1 MVSNRSAV
9 TAPAAESATDD
20 FLPIKAF
27 DHVEFWVG
35 NAKQAAAYY
44 SHAFGFTPV
53 AYRGLETGSRNVASY
68 VLQQANIR
76 LVLSSSLTGGDEISR
91 HVAEHGDGVKVIALE
106 VPDAAV
112 AYEAATS
119 RGAHGAFA
127 PKEARDDL
135 GALRTAGLRAYGDT
149 VIEFVE
155 RGDYRG
161 AFAPGYTKIGT
172 PNGHGV
178 GLHTVDHIVGNVE
191 LGKMNE
197 WVDFFAK
204 ALGFSQLV
212 HFDDEAISTEYS
224 ALMSKVMQ
232 DGSGKIKFPINEP
245 AEGKRKSQ
253 IQEFLDYYHGPGVQH
268 IACQTNDIVKTVRA
282 MRERGVEFLRVPG
295 TYYESLPD
303 RVGQIDEK
311 VDELAELGIL
321 ADRDEDG
328 YLLQIFTKPVE
339 DRPTVFYEVIER
351 HGARG
356 FGEGNFKAL
365 FESLETEQ
373 RRRGNL

>member
-1 MVSNRSAV
+1 MDSSSPVE
-9 TAPAAESATDD
+9 TASVADPAHAD

-27 DHVEFWVG
+27 DHIEFWVG

-53 AYRGLETGSRNVASY
+53 AYKGLETGSRNVASY
-68 VLQQANIR
+68 VLQQGNIR

-106 VPDAAV
+106 VPDAV
-112 AYEAATS
+112 AAYRAATS
-119 RGAHGAFA
+119 RGARGAFA
-127 PKEARDDL
+127 PKEEKDER
-135 GALRTAGLRAYGDT
+135 GVLRSAGLRAYGET
-149 VIEFVE
+149 VIELVE
-155 RGDYRG
+155 RGDYAG
-161 AFAPGYTKIGT
+161 VYAPGFTATGDQT
-172 PNGHGV
+172 GQGV

-197 WVDFFAK
+197 WVDFFAR

-212 HFDDEAISTEYS
+212 HFDDKSISTEYS

-282 MRERGVEFLRVPG
+282 MRDRGVEFLRVPG

-303 RVGQIDEK
+303 RVGDIEEP

>member
-1 MVSNRSAV
+1 MDTSVPVETASRTDSAR
-9 TAPAAESATDD
+9 ED

-53 AYRGLETGSRNVASY
+53 AYKGLETGSRNVASY
-68 VLQQANIR
+68 VLQQGNIR

-106 VPDAAV
+106 VPDAV
-112 AYEAATS
+112 AAYRAATS
-119 RGAHGAFA
+119 RGAGGAFA
-127 PKEARDDL
+127 PKEEKDDR
-135 GALRTAGLRAYGDT
+135 GTLRSAGLRAYGDT
-149 VIEFVE
+149 VIELVE
-155 RGDYRG
+155 RGDYQG
-161 AFAPGYTKIGT
+161 IFAPGFMPTGAQSA
-172 PNGHGV
+172 HGV

-197 WVDFFAK
+197 WVGFFAR

-212 HFDDEAISTEYS
+212 HFDDKSISTEYS

-268 IACQTNDIVKTVRA
+268 IACQTSDIVKTVRA

-303 RVGQIDEK
+303 RVGKIDEQ